1 MAGSLAN
8 SYGRNTGDRYHD
20 GENYGGGDDDAAE
33 DDDGDEAQ
41 NCRMVMGPSG
51 SGYRATD
58 QNSASLRVQCIRS
71 PMLSCAC
78 SSISTR
84 STALIFTKFRVWS
97 TEFPIFGYGT
107 LVVSHSSLS
116 VPMSI
121 ETARESQ

>member
-1 MAGSLAN
+1 MPGSHAN
-8 SYGRNTGDRYHD
+8 SYGRNTDDRYHN

-33 DDDGDEAQ
+33 DDDGDEAE

-51 SGYRATD
+51 SGYKAAGE
-58 QNSASLRVQCIRS
+58 NSASLRVQCIRS
-71 PMLSCAC
+71 PMLSCAY

-107 LVVSHSSLS
+107 LVVTHSSLS

-121 ETARESQ
+121 VTARESK